1 MISFLV
7 GKPRNGKSLRAMM
20 KIWEQL
26 TTTQRFII
34 TNMVL
39 DLDVLQALLIARGFG
54 HVCARARI
62 RMLTD
67 EETKNFWLIREFGT
81 LPTPSDYNEKQGA
94 DVDYSPIFKD
104 ERYWETGDE
113 ANPLA
118 PVSLRGTFYVIDE
131 VHTHWRARG
140 WSGTPRHIDFYNSQH
155 AKLNDSVL
163 FITQNTKLV
172 DQNLCRLAQDFTYCR
187 NHRLEKHGRFRGDN
201 KFTAH
206 TYPGPVSNDKEVTL
220 NVETYHLDKALA
232 DCYDTSAGVGMPGGG
247 TADKGYRAKGIPLKM
262 IWVGL
267 GLVLVACWVFFTYGL
282 PHFTRRFFTAAI
294 APNHQKEQAPVSGGA
309 VLPPVAVLPSSS
321 PLPTG
326 VMNLPPAPSETI
338 WPTGVAMSSRRVYV
352 QMSDGTRR
360 FWSSANRTASDRI
373 TDITPAAVVIDG
385 QRMYFKPA
393 PKIATEITERM
404 PQEATEN
411 P

>member
-54 HVCARARI
+54 HVCARSRI

-104 ERYWETGDE
+104 ERYWETGDKSD
-113 ANPLA
+113 PTA

-267 GLVLVACWVFFTYGL
+267 GVVLVACWVFFTYGL
-282 PHFTRRFFTAAI
+282 PMLTNRFLAPAI
-294 APNHQKEQAPVSGGA
+294 NPKSNAGPAAPVSDLVPGA
-309 VLPPVAVLPSSS
+309 VVETPTSRSGLLDTISAPEPS
-321 PLPTG
+321 
-326 VMNLPPAPSETI
+326 I
-338 WPTGVAMSSRRVYV
+338 WPTGVVMSSRRVYV

-393 PKIATEITERM
+393 PKSQAETVE
-404 PQEATEN
+404 PV